1 MGGRREAPA
10 HGSLRPAC
18 GTLRTGTSLRAPSS
32 SPAYQVARLPADLE
46 GEDLASL
53 PTKRL
58 AVLIAQVVAVESPVH
73 LDEAVRRIADAAGV
87 RRLGS
92 RLQATLEAACDE
104 AVRDQMIRRRD
115 DFLWEPAMQE
125 PVVRDRSTLPAPS
138 RKLDLI
144 APAEVARGVESVVA
158 ASFGIEPDALP
169 AAVGRAL
176 GFARISDEFRERVE
190 EIVKELLAEGRLA
203 EQGGQLVVE
212 F

>member
-1 MGGRREAPA
+1 MKSCGG
-10 HGSLRPAC
+10 
-18 GTLRTGTSLRAPSS
+18 
-32 SPAYQVARLPADLE
+32 SPTPPECD
-46 GEDLASL
+46 GWG
-53 PTKRL
+53 P
-58 AVLIAQVVAVESPVH
+58 
-73 LDEAVRRIADAAGV
+73 GV
-87 RRLGS
+87 
-92 RLQATLEAACDE
+92 QATLESACDE
-104 AVRDQMIRRRD
+104 AIRHQTIRRKD

-125 PVVRDRSTLPAPS
+125 PLVRDRSALPAPS

-176 GFARISDEFRERVE
+176 GFARISDEFRDRVE
-190 EIVKELLAEGRLA
+190 EIVKELLAEKRLV